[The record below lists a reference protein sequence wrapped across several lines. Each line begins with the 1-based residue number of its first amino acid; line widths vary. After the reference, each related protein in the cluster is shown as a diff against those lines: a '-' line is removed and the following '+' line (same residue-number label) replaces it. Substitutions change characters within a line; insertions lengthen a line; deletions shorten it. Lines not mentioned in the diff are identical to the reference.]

1 MSDVR
6 FSPSAQLA
14 NLLDDSMSLEEVQKA
29 VGKFVDFSP
38 KQISSFLSQ
47 LSKLGRPLAA
57 WNAVRSFE
65 KLRVSLNQ
73 IHQNILLASLGRSH
87 HWSLALHLLG
97 PGSDAVAVSSVM
109 EAVATCR
116 WQLAVE
122 LFNSA
127 QRKKITPDVV
137 MVSSLIKACDAG
149 RNWHGAVHLLE
160 LMPVWQLRSNQIT
173 YTNILSACSSCGQWP
188 SALSLLSGMPRATV
202 PPNVHSATAALCAYE
217 MSGQWRG
224 AMELLRRLGD
234 FDVYPNTAT
243 YNAVIKVCSV
253 AVQWQVAIGLYDEM
267 CTAKQDH
274 VWPNALT
281 LTSLLSCIGN
291 SQEWQQA
298 CALVAAQSKG
308 HLHPITWNS
317 FVNALSL
324 GWQWESALDALFAP
338 RGPRGPRGFGALM
351 DSTGFHSVIRAAD
364 AVSHWQLAIGLL
376 GEMQSNRVPP
386 CLLCCSS
393 AMRACRKE
401 WKVALELLD
410 SLPFSRLA
418 ADAQSCTALLTA
430 CGQAVA
436 WEVALDLATEIPE
449 CMNSISCSALCS
461 TFSAAGMWHL
471 TFQLLDEMLDSKL
484 HSFSE
489 SKYDHLVQAGS
500 SLDVFKHSVLV
511 LFLQDFCADP
521 EPFVFIDS
529 HAGRGLY
536 ALDGGRKNFQR
547 GIQLLQQCTVDPLP
561 SRPSSPLAQYL
572 RAAARTGPGH
582 YPGSAALAASWLRP
596 QDRAM
601 LFEISRAMS
610 TELAQNIAG
619 LQSGA
624 SVQDARCPP
633 LRHRSRPP
641 GHEKENKDL

>member
-1 MSDVR
+1 MGPDGIAGLKSIVLAEFSLMSQASEVHPKR
-6 FSPSAQLA
+6 WRKASPPTQLA
-14 NLLDDSMSLEEVQKA
+14 NLLDDNMSLEEVQKA
-29 VGKFVDFSP
+29 VGKFVDLSP
-38 KQISSFLSQ
+38 KQISSCLSQ

-73 IHQNILLASLGRSH
+73 IHQNILLASLGRCR

-97 PGSDAVAVSSVM
+97 PRSDAVAFSSVM
-109 EAVATCR
+109 EAATAAS

-122 LFNSA
+122 LFSSA
-127 QRKKITPDVV
+127 QRMEITPDVV
-137 MVSSLIKACDAG
+137 MISSLIKACDAG
-149 RNWHGAVHLLE
+149 KNWQGAVHLLE
-160 LMPVWQLRSNQIT
+160 LMRDWQLRSNQIT

-188 SALSLLSGMPRATV
+188 FALSLLSGMARATV
-202 PPNVHSATAALCAYE
+202 PPNVLSGTATLGAYE

-224 AMELLRRLGD
+224 ALGLLRSLGH

-243 YNAVIKVCSV
+243 YNAVIKVCTV
-253 AVQWQVAIGLYDEM
+253 AVQWQVALGLYDEM

-274 VWPNALT
+274 VQPNALT

-298 CALVAAQSKG
+298 CALVAAQSKKE

-338 RGPRGPRGFGALM
+338 PIPRGARGPRALM

-364 AVSHWQLAIGLL
+364 AVSQWQLAIGLL
-376 GEMQSNRVPP
+376 GEMRSNRVPP

-401 WKVALELLD
+401 WKVALELLG
-410 SLPFSRLA
+410 SLPSLRLA
-418 ADAQSCTALLTA
+418 ADALSCTAALTA
-430 CGQAVA
+430 CGEAVA
-436 WEVALDLATEIPE
+436 WEVALDLVKDIPQ
-449 CMNSISCSALCS
+449 CMNSISCSALC
-461 TFSAAGMWHL
+461 TTLSAAGMWHL
-471 TFQLLDEMLDSKL
+471 TFQLLDDMLDSNL

-500 SLDVFKHSVLV
+500 SLDVFKHSLLV

-521 EPFVFIDS
+521 EPFFFIDT

-536 ALDGGRKNFQR
+536 ALQDGGPKNFQR
-547 GIQLLQQCTVDPLP
+547 GIQLLQQSTVDTLLGPKKPRAELGHLADP
-561 SRPSSPLAQYL
+561 SKWSS
-572 RAAARTGPGH
+572 
-582 YPGSAALAASWLRP
+582 
-596 QDRAM
+596 
-601 LFEISRAMS
+601 S
-610 TELAQNIAG
+610 TEANYQL
-619 LQSGA
+619 
-624 SVQDARCPP
+624 DAVC
-633 LRHRSRPP
+633 
-641 GHEKENKDL
+641 